1 MMKHLGTQ
9 HRVARK
15 STTTSKL
22 VNFEKSLKQLETLV
36 AKLEK
41 GELSLEDSLK
51 HFEQGVKLTRECKQA
66 LQDAEQKISLLSN
79 ENGDWVEK
87 ELDIEDVSDR

>member
-1 MMKHLGTQ
+1 MHNKGG
-9 HRVARK
+9 RVAKK

-22 VNFEKSLKQLETLV
+22 INFEKSIKQLETLV

-41 GELSLEDSLK
+41 GDLTLEDSLK

-66 LQDAEQKISLLSN
+66 LEVAEQKISVLSN
-79 ENGDWVEK
+79 ENGEWVEK
-87 ELDIEDVSDR
+87 ELDAEDATNS